1 MFFLSGIRE
10 WTKRTVITRRKAYT
24 WRKVTRFYIPITA
37 HTDSVIHTL
46 GFITFLYKII
56 HEYTHTPAFT
66 HTDSTHMAILSFNKQ
81 LKPAQQ
87 HRNTPFPSQIPETKR
102 HPLIQPT
109 HGLITTHTRV
119 HHNTHV
125 QIHTT
130 SSSTTHN
137 PYTGSHKTHNPYK
150 IPQTWDPPWSWLHT
164 KHQPIHG
171 FTHHS
176 IPHGFTQ
183 NPTPTRLHTS
193 SNPWGMEP

>member
-1 MFFLSGIRE
+1 MVNKSTQQQQQEHTATTKPRQHKKRVIWTCCFNYSEFYWLFPLYNALTLFLLLRPIFNGSLTDNSFQQTTE
-10 WTKRTVITRRKAYT
+10 TSRTT
-24 WRKVTRFYIPITA
+24 
-37 HTDSVIHTL
+37 
-46 GFITFLYKII
+46 
-56 HEYTHTPAFT
+56 
-66 HTDSTHMAILSFNKQ
+66 
-81 LKPAQQ
+81 QQ
-87 HRNTPFPSQIPETKR
+87 HPLPSQIPETKQ

-150 IPQTWDPPWSWLHT
+150 NPQTWDPPWSWLHT